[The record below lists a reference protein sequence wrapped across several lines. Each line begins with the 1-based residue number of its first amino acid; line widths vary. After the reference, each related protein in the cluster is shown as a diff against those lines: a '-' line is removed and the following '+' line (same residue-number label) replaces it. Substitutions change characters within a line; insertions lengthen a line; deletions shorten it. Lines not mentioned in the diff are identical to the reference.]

1 MARTK
6 KADRLAATPP
16 TRKQMWVYTDKWVEL
31 HSEVERLKAQLK
43 SERDTHRLNTSM
55 WRDDLE
61 RLYNYNQIK

>member
-31 HSEVERLKAQLK
+31 HSEVERLKV
-43 SERDTHRLNTSM
+43 E
-55 WRDDLE
+55 LE
-61 RLYNYNQIK
+61 RLQSDYFQAEEGCGILRKEINKLKTK